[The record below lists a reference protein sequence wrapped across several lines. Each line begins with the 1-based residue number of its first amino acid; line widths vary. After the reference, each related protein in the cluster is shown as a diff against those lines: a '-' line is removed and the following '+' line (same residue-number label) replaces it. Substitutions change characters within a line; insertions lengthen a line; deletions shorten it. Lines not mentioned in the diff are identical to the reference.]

1 MAHSYQPHFFQP
13 LLHGFGGLNIP
24 IAFFSRHIHG
34 NTTGNTTGNTW
45 TLRSDATDNTWEV
58 LQEERRLTRG
68 WKEFTEAH
76 DLRVGDIVIFKLE
89 DEMVFHVSPFGPS
102 CCDIQYTTPQV
113 QEEAGAEE
121 QQSNISSN
129 VCFKREQALI
139 MSQRHAYS
147 WDYGF
152 VFEVA
157 ETNVQE
163 YKLALPVE
171 ATGCKALNKQ
181 CKEATLVNIDGK
193 LWTVALRFSESGGF
207 YYIKWWRKFCH
218 DNKCRIGDLF
228 AINVVG
234 DGMSSPLLCVYA
246 PTKEILEI
254 LSTWKRNLNFGDI
267 ASSRMHRR
275 LV

>member
-1 MAHSYQPHFFQP
+1 MLDGTLLSTSFLSASPAWVPDWLEHTHCLFLEAHPREH
-13 LLHGFGGLNIP
+13 H
-24 IAFFSRHIHG
+24 
-34 NTTGNTTGNTW
+34 GNTW

-58 LQEERRLTRG
+58 LQEEKRLTRG

-76 DLRVGDIVIFKLE
+76 DLRVRDIVIFKLE
-89 DEMVFHVSPFGPS
+89 GEMVFHVSPFGPS
-102 CCDIQYTTPQV
+102 CCDIQYTAPQV
-113 QEEAGAEE
+113 QEEAVAEE
-121 QQSNISSN
+121 QQSNTGTAASN
-129 VCFKREQALI
+129 VPA
-139 MSQRHAYS
+139 SAYS
-147 WDYGF
+147 WDYSF
-152 VFEVA
+152 RAEVT

-163 YKLALPVE
+163 DKLALPVE

-181 CKEATLVNIDGK
+181 CKEAILVNINGK
-193 LWTVALRFSESGGF
+193 PWTVALRFSESRGV
-207 YYIKWWRKFCH
+207 YYIKGWRKFCH

-254 LSTWKRNLNFGDI
+254 LSTWKRKLNVGDI
-267 ASSRMHRR
+267 ASSRIHRR

>member
-13 LLHGFGGLNIP
+13 LLPGFQTGLNIP
-24 IAFFSRHIHG
+24 IAFFSRHIH
-34 NTTGNTTGNTW
+34 GNTTGNTW

-76 DLRVGDIVIFKLE
+76 DLRVEDIVIFKLE
-89 DEMVFHVSPFGPS
+89 GEMVFHVSPFGPS
-102 CCDIQYTTPQV
+102 CCDIQYTAPQV
-113 QEEAGAEE
+113 QEEAVAEE
-121 QQSNISSN
+121 QQSNRTTASN
-129 VCFKREQALI
+129 VPV
-139 MSQRHAYS
+139 SAYS
-147 WDYGF
+147 WDYSF
-152 VFEVA
+152 RA
-157 ETNVQE
+157 E
-163 YKLALPVE
+163 ALPVE

-181 CKEATLVNIDGK
+181 CKEAILVNIDGK
-193 LWTVALRFSESGGF
+193 PWTMALRFSESGGF
-207 YYIKWWRKFCH
+207 YYIKGWRKFCH

-254 LSTWKRNLNFGDI
+254 LNTWKRKLNVGDI
-267 ASSRMHRR
+267 ASSWMHRR